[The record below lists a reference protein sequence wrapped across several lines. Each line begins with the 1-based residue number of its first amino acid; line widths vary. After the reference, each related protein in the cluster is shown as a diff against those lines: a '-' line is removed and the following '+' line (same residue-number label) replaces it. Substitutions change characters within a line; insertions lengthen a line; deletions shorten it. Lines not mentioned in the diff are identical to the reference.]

1 CCSLLLRAAAP
12 ICALF
17 SADRSAEK
25 IYANCPK
32 SDNQGYLPYVASSS
46 NCLIFNKIF
55 TKPVYFN
62 IVIYNKH
69 LQNLLQKR
77 KKTHNIMM
85 NFLGTSAMIIQ
96 TILKA

>member
-1 CCSLLLRAAAP
+1 LDIS
-12 ICALF
+12 
-17 SADRSAEK
+17 K
-25 IYANCPK
+25 INHFATIINFLK
-32 SDNQGYLPYVASSS
+32 TQGSLPYVASSS